1 MNTWKFEI
9 MDKDI
14 GINPDINI
22 DININIHMKKKYD
35 H

>member
-1 MNTWKFEI
+1 MNTWEFEI